1 MFGENL
7 TLGQASI
14 VALFSI
20 AVVFLVLLAIS
31 YLINL
36 IAMIVSS
43 IQKPKEA
50 PAAKSAPAPAAEE
63 PAATE
68 DDSHLVAVITAAV
81 AAYLGKDSSSFVVK
95 SITPLNTESDWSRLS
110 RTSALH

>member
-7 TLGQASI
+7 TIGQATT

-31 YLINL
+31 YLIVL
-36 IAMIVSS
+36 VSKVVNR
-43 IQKPKEA
+43 KPKETTPVVTKAAPVAEA
-50 PAAKSAPAPAAEE
+50 PAVEKK
-63 PAATE
+63 
-68 DDSHLVAVITAAV
+68 DDTALVAAITAAV
-81 AAYLGKDSSSFVVK
+81 AAYLGKSANSFVVK

-110 RTSALH
+110 RTSSLH